1 MNWRTVTWVIDG
13 LMRERITPP
22 VLDHQATQARRKGVR
37 RTVGVLVA
45 VVAVFYLIA
54 FMQIIMLKLM

>member
-1 MNWRTVTWVIDG
+1 
-13 LMRERITPP
+13 MRERITPP